1 MDHSILLI
9 TIMTCGNS
17 FNNTNRPI
25 QALGL
30 WHMAFN
36 MVFTL
41 LLNNYNIYGPFNFT
55 QHDYDMWQL
64 D

>member
-1 MDHSILLI
+1 
-9 TIMTCGNS
+9 
-17 FNNTNRPI
+17 
-25 QALGL
+25 
-30 WHMAFN
+30 

-41 LLNNYNIYGPFNFT
+41 LLNNYNIYGPFDFT

>member
-1 MDHSILLI
+1 
-9 TIMTCGNS
+9 MTS
-17 FNNTNRPI
+17 NNTTRPI

-41 LLNNYNIYGPFNFT
+41 LLNNYNIYGPFDFT
-55 QHDYDMWQL
+55 HNDYDMWQL
-64 D
+64 VFILVLNNAFIYR

>member
-1 MDHSILLI
+1 
-9 TIMTCGNS
+9 MTCGNS

-30 WHMAFN
+30 WHVAFN

-41 LLNNYNIYGPFNFT
+41 LLNNYNIYGPFDFT
-55 QHDYDMWQL
+55 HNDYDMWQFV
-64 D
+64 